1 MRARLSRDPTE
12 RRHAMTSSPTITT
25 ASSDAPRVVRGA
37 DATAGTRHV
46 FVRDLE
52 INTYVG
58 VHQHEK
64 EAPQR
69 VIVSIDLTVMEDGK
83 VEDDHIDEVV
93 CYEKLINRVKDIAAS
108 GHYNLIELMAEHFA
122 EAALIDRR
130 VLGARVRIEKPEAFS
145 DAHSV
150 GVEIERL
157 RK

>member
-1 MRARLSRDPTE
+1 MSTAPTV
-12 RRHAMTSSPTITT
+12 TSVT
-25 ASSDAPRVVRGA
+25 ADSLRIVRGA
-37 DATAGTRHV
+37 DAIAGTRHV

-52 INTYVG
+52 INTFVG
-58 VHQHEK
+58 VHAHEK
-64 EAPQR
+64 DAPQR
-69 VIVSIDLTVMEDGK
+69 VIVSIDLTVLEEGK

-93 CYEKLINRVKDIAAS
+93 CYEKLINKVKAIAAS

-122 EAALIDRR
+122 EAALGDPR

>member
-1 MRARLSRDPTE
+1 MA
-12 RRHAMTSSPTITT
+12 
-25 ASSDAPRVVRGA
+25 ASSIAAKMPDSDARVVRGA
-37 DATAGTRHV
+37 DAIAGTRHV

-52 INTYVG
+52 INTFVG
-58 VHQHEK
+58 VHAHEK

-69 VIVSIDLTVMEDGK
+69 VIVSIDLTVLEDGK

-93 CYEKLINRVKDIAAS
+93 CYEKLIDKVKAIAAR
-108 GHYNLIELMAEHFA
+108 GHVNLIELFAERVA
-122 EAALIDRR
+122 EAALGDHR

-157 RK
+157 RKPAV

>member
-1 MRARLSRDPTE
+1 MTKQPTTL
-12 RRHAMTSSPTITT
+12 ATQ
-25 ASSDAPRVVRGA
+25 ADAPRVVRGA
-37 DATAGTRHV
+37 DAQAGTRHV

-52 INTYVG
+52 ISTMVG
-58 VHQHEK
+58 VHDHEK
-64 EAPQR
+64 VAPQR
-69 VIVSIDLTVMEDGK
+69 IVVSIDLTVMEEGK

-93 CYEKLINRVKDIAAS
+93 CYEMLINKVKGIAAS
-108 GHYNLIELMAEHFA
+108 AHYNLIELMAEHFA
-122 EAALIDRR
+122 EAALDDKR

>member
-1 MRARLSRDPTE
+1 MGSTPAITSVSHASDP
-12 RRHAMTSSPTITT
+12 
-25 ASSDAPRVVRGA
+25 VVRGA
-37 DATAGTRHV
+37 DARAGTRHV

-52 INTYVG
+52 ITTMVG
-58 VHQHEK
+58 VHPHEK

-69 VIVSIDLTVMEDGK
+69 VIVSIDLTVLEDGK

-93 CYEKLINRVKDIAAS
+93 CYEKLITRVKAIAAS

-122 EAALIDRR
+122 EAALVDRR